1 MLRVQ
6 RDLAPLIQAS
16 IWSFIIEKEMLR
28 KQRIALLDRH
38 GIIPTKSELFIN
50 LCKII
55 RGGE

>member
-28 KQRIALLDRH
+28 KQKIALLGRH
-38 GIIPTKSELFIN
+38 GIIPT
-50 LCKII
+50 
-55 RGGE
+55 